1 MVRNTRTTED
11 GFVGN
16 RSLVRLAWTEWSIH
30 HLEMGG
36 KRKWV
41 REAERAMIDRSGVR
55 LGGSSQ
61 PRGTWKVER
70 EFGLSPLS

>member
-11 GFVGN
+11 GFIGN

-41 REAERAMIDRSGVR
+41 REAERAMID
-55 LGGSSQ
+55 
-61 PRGTWKVER
+61 
-70 EFGLSPLS
+70 